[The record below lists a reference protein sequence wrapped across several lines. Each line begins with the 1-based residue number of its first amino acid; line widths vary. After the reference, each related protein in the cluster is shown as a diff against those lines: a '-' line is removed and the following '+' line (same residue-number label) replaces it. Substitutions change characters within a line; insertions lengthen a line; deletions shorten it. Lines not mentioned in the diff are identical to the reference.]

1 MRVIAGQFKGRR
13 LAALKGSRIV
23 RPTAG
28 RVKESV
34 FSILGQRVVDAN
46 FLDLCAG
53 TGNIGIEALSRGAKH
68 VTFLE
73 RAPRCQQVIERNLR
87 TCGLATRHPQVQLLR
102 CDVVKGIAYLR
113 KRLLV
118 FDIIY
123 FDPPYS
129 TGLSEHVRVKARV
142 SLYDV
147 CLAQLAKVPLLSASG
162 PLLVEHAKQR
172 VLPDTVGGLT
182 RSRQER
188 YGTTVLSFYQMRG
201 IPN

>member
-1 MRVIAGQFKGRR
+1 M
-13 LAALKGSRIV
+13 AALKGSHLI
-23 RPTAG
+23 RPTAD

-34 FSILGQRVVDAN
+34 FSILGQGIVDAK

-73 RAPRCQQVIERNLR
+73 RDPRCQQVIEQNLH
-87 TCGLATRHPQVQLLR
+87 TCGLTSKHPQVQLLR
-102 CDVVKGIAYLR
+102 CDVVKGIAYFR
-113 KRLLV
+113 KRLAV
-118 FDIIY
+118 FDFIY

-129 TGLSEHVRVKARV
+129 AGLSEHVRVKSAPHRVKVGV

-147 CLAQLAKVPLLSASG
+147 CLAQLAKALLLNASG
-162 PLLVEHAKQR
+162 TLLVEHAKQR
-172 VLPDTVGGLT
+172 ALPDIVGVLT

-188 YGTTVLSFYQMRG
+188 YGDTVLSFYQMRG
-201 IPN
+201 VPN